1 LMGKNDG
8 IGRMSRHKFNLCFFM
23 YNIDERKSLNCK
35 VNRVIN
41 VNIKNQLR
49 N

>member
-1 LMGKNDG
+1 
-8 IGRMSRHKFNLCFFM
+8 M